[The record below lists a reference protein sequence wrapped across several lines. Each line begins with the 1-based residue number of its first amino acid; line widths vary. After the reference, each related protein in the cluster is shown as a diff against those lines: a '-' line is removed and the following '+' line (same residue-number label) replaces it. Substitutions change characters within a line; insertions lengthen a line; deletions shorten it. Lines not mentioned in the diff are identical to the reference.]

1 MGWNH
6 SEGTQISEDFKLL
19 SNSTRRIEIYDK
31 KIQTLAT
38 ISFSYPSKDICLII
52 EKLMNNKHR
61 FIVEVKAIKNAV
73 DCLSKTEKELANLYF
88 VQHKQIEDIAYAF
101 NVSKRT
107 VHRYIIKV
115 TEKYTK
121 SRGIGYVDQDS
132 YVRERVS

>member
-1 MGWNH
+1 MRPNYRVN
-6 SEGTQISEDFKLL
+6 TQICEDFKLL
-19 SNSTRRIEIYDK
+19 SNSSRRIEIYDK

-73 DCLSKTEKELANLYF
+73 DCLSKGEKELANLYF
-88 VQHKQIEDIAYAF
+88 VQHKSIEDIAYSF

-107 VHRYIIKV
+107 IHRMVAHLI
-115 TEKYTK
+115 ESYTMYK
-121 SRGIGYVDQDS
+121 NKESFKGG
-132 YVRERVS
+132 